1 MTSTSGPAATG
12 PDPGPDGPSTA
23 PGGPATVD
31 VHAHALPMPLLRYLA
46 DRGYA
51 DLSGVD
57 AGTLLLDPAVSG
69 VAKGARIPLAAE
81 QYDVRR
87 RLATMDAAG
96 IDAQLV
102 AAPPFVFGSTSDD
115 HDLVMEITRRS
126 NDALAEHV
134 ASDTASGGAG
144 DAAAGRRLAALGTV
158 PVGLPGAAREA
169 ARCLDELGMAGLT
182 TGTFGGGR
190 ELDDP
195 ANEDVWSLLTE
206 RRAFCLVHPSR
217 ASSPARLRDYHLV
230 QLLGYPAE
238 TALAAARLIFGGV
251 LDRHDPVLCL
261 VHGGGCLPGL
271 APRLDL
277 GWQRKEES
285 RTIPTS
291 PRDHLRRFH
300 FDTAVFDAA
309 ALRRLIEDVGHG
321 NVLLGTDLPFDLAD
335 TGAVAAVRGL
345 GLPPEAERAV
355 LGGNAARLVPALTAP
370 SRQEDP
376 TCPSSRSPWPQDGRP
391 TRSEN

>member
-1 MTSTSGPAATG
+1 MTSTSGRASAG
-12 PDPGPDGPSTA
+12 PDPGPDGPS
-23 PGGPATVD
+23 TVD
-31 VHAHALPMPLLRYLA
+31 VHAHALPMPLLRHLA

-57 AGTLLLDPAVSG
+57 AGTLLLDPRVSG
-69 VAKGARIPLAAE
+69 VAKGARIPLPAA

-87 RLATMDAAG
+87 RLAAMDAAG

-115 HDLVMEITRRS
+115 HELVMEITRRS

-134 ASDTASGGAG
+134 ATG
-144 DAAAGRRLAALGTV
+144 GRRLAALGTV

-195 ANEDVWSLLTE
+195 VNEDVWSLLTE

-217 ASSPARLRDYHLV
+217 ASSPARLREYHLV

-261 VHGGGCLPGL
+261 VHGGGCLPAL
-271 APRLDL
+271 TPRLDL
-277 GWQRKEES
+277 GWQRKREA
-285 RTIPTS
+285 RTTPTS

-300 FDTAVFDAA
+300 FDTAVFDGT

-335 TGAVAAVRGL
+335 VDAVAAIRGQD
-345 GLPPEAERAV
+345 LPPDAERAI
-355 LGGNAARLVPALTAP
+355 LAGNATRLVPALTAP

>member
-1 MTSTSGPAATG
+1 MTPTSGQG
-12 PDPGPDGPSTA
+12 GEDGHDGP
-23 PGGPATVD
+23 PTVD
-31 VHAHALPMPLLRYLA
+31 VHAHALPMPLLRHLA
-46 DRGYA
+46 GRGHA
-51 DLSGVD
+51 DLSGID
-57 AGTLLLDPAVSG
+57 AGTLLLDPRISG

-96 IDAQLV
+96 IDAQLL

-115 HDLVMEITRRS
+115 DALVMEITRRS
-126 NDALAEHV
+126 NEALAEHV
-134 ASDTASGGAG
+134 SGEQ
-144 DAAAGRRLAALGTV
+144 RLAALGTV
-158 PVGLPGAAREA
+158 PIGLPGAVAEA

-195 ANEDVWSLLTE
+195 VNEDVWSLLTE

-271 APRLDL
+271 VPRLDL
-277 GWQRKEES
+277 GWRRKEES

-300 FDTAVFDAA
+300 FDTAVFDGA
-309 ALRRLIEDVGHG
+309 ALRRLIEDVGHER
-321 NVLLGTDLPFDLAD
+321 VLLGTDLPFELAD
-335 TGAVAAVRGL
+335 TGAVRAIRGQ
-345 GLPPEAERAV
+345 GLPPDTERAI
-355 LGGNAARLVPALTAP
+355 LAGNALRLLPSLTAAATALPASSRTAPPRSAAP

-376 TCPSSRSPWPQDGRP
+376 TCPSSRSPWPQDVP
-391 TRSEN
+391 PSRSEN

>member
-1 MTSTSGPAATG
+1 M
-12 PDPGPDGPSTA
+12 
-23 PGGPATVD
+23 TVD
-31 VHAHALPMPLLRYLA
+31 VHAHALPLPLLRYLA

-51 DLSGVD
+51 DLSGMD
-57 AGTLLLDPAVSG
+57 SGTLLLDPRVSG
-69 VAKGARIPLAAE
+69 VARGARIPLAAD

-87 RLATMDAAG
+87 RLTSMDAAG
-96 IDAQLV
+96 IAAQLV
-102 AAPPFVFGSTSDD
+102 AAPPFVFASSADD
-115 HDLVMEITRRS
+115 DELVLEITRRS
-126 NDALAEHV
+126 NDALAEYV
-134 ASDTASGGAG
+134 SAD
-144 DAAAGRRLAALGTV
+144 RRLAALGTV

-195 ANEDVWSLLTE
+195 VNEDLWSLLTE

-217 ASSPARLRDYHLV
+217 ASSPARLREYHLV

-271 APRLDL
+271 VPRLDL
-277 GWQRKEES
+277 GWRRKRES
-285 RTIPTS
+285 QTVSAS
-291 PRDHLRRFH
+291 PRDYLRRLH
-300 FDTAVFDAA
+300 YDTAVFDGT
-309 ALRRLIEDVGHG
+309 ALRRLIEDVGPG

-335 TGAVAAVRGL
+335 VDAVSTVREQ
-345 GLPPEAERAV
+345 GLPPAV
-355 LGGNAARLVPALTAP
+355 EHAILAGNALRLIPSLTTAP
-370 SRQEDP
+370 GTP
-376 TCPSSRSPWPQDGRP
+376 GAAG
-391 TRSEN
+391 

>member
-1 MTSTSGPAATG
+1 MASTSGHAAAG
-12 PDPGPDGPSTA
+12 PDPGPD
-23 PGGPATVD
+23 GPATVD

-46 DRGYA
+46 GRGYA

-57 AGTLLLDPAVSG
+57 SGTLLLDPEVSG
-69 VAKGARIPLAAE
+69 VAKGARIPLAAD

-87 RLATMDAAG
+87 RLASMDAAG
-96 IDAQLV
+96 IEAQLV
-102 AAPPFVFGSTSDD
+102 AAPPFVFASASDD
-115 HDLVMEITRRS
+115 HELVMEISRRS

-134 ASDTASGGAG
+134 AAE
-144 DAAAGRRLAALGTV
+144 RRLAALGTV

-271 APRLDL
+271 IPRLDI
-277 GWQRKEES
+277 GWQRKEEA
-285 RTIPTS
+285 RTVPTS

-309 ALRRLIEDVGHG
+309 ALRRLIEDVGHE

-335 TGAVAAVRGL
+335 TGAVSTIRGL
-345 GLPPEAERAV
+345 GLPPDAERAV
-355 LGGNAARLVPALTAP
+355 LAGNAARLVPALTAP

>member
-1 MTSTSGPAATG
+1 MTSTSGPDR
-12 PDPGPDGPSTA
+12 PD
-23 PGGPATVD
+23 GPATVD
-31 VHAHALPMPLLRYLA
+31 VHAHALPMPLLRHLA
-46 DRGYA
+46 GRGHA
-51 DLSGVD
+51 DLSGID
-57 AGTLLLDPAVSG
+57 AGTLLLDPRVSG
-69 VAKGARIPLAAE
+69 VAKGARIPLSAD

-115 HDLVMEITRRS
+115 HELVMEITRRS

-134 ASDTASGGAG
+134 AAE
-144 DAAAGRRLAALGTV
+144 RRLAALGTV

-182 TGTFGGGR
+182 TGTFGGGH

-195 ANEDVWSLLTE
+195 VNEDVWSLLTE

-217 ASSPARLRDYHLV
+217 ASSPARLREYHLV

-271 APRLDL
+271 VPRLDL
-277 GWQRKEES
+277 GWRRKEES

-300 FDTAVFDAA
+300 FDTAVFDGA
-309 ALRRLIEDVGHG
+309 ALGRLIEDVGHDR
-321 NVLLGTDLPFDLAD
+321 VLLGTDLPFELAD
-335 TGAVAAVRGL
+335 TGAVAAIRGQ
-345 GLPPEAERAV
+345 GLPPDAERAI
-355 LGGNAARLVPALTAP
+355 LAGNALRLVPSLTTTSPTTTSPTTASP
-370 SRQEDP
+370 TTVSPTDASRQEDP
-376 TCPSSRSPWPQDGRP
+376 TCPSSRSPWPQDAP
-391 TRSEN
+391 PNRSET